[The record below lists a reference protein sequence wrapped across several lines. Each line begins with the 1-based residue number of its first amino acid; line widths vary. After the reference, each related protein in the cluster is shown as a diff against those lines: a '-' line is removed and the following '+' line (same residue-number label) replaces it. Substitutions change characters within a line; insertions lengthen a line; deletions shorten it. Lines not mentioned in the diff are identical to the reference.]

1 MHEKDESVE
10 RVVNRRR
17 LLKRAGVLAAG
28 AGAVVAGAVVAAP
41 AAEAATGDPVL
52 QGHANAAG
60 TGSTGLSAGPA
71 ANLPTLELANTE
83 SAVDGVGNTRAGA
96 PLRLVPN
103 GQLLSDTAPAGSIG
117 ITEDGTIWFVQDVG
131 GGQLVRQ
138 YIYATAN
145 ANFTVPLNPDRVID
159 TRNSDG
165 RKRILTPG
173 ALDGFGRVRG
183 GQSIAV
189 DLRDYVF
196 NAFAVYVNL
205 TAVFPVAD
213 GFLTAFPTG
222 ATQLPPVSNVNY
234 MHTVAAWPNYA
245 LVPVGG
251 FQVAPGDVRDSISI
265 FASATVHVIVDISAA
280 TVADWGS
287 VNPVHLPGF
296 TGSRTTTAPAKA
308 PKRTAPTWAKT
319 VH

>member
-96 PLRLVPN
+96 PLRLVPS
-103 GQLLSDTAPAGSIG
+103 GDLLSDTAPAGSIG
-117 ITEDGTIWFVQDVG
+117 ITHDGTIWYVQDVG
-131 GGQLVRQ
+131 AGQLVRQ
-138 YIYATAN
+138 YVYATAN

-183 GQSIAV
+183 GQRIDV
-189 DLRDYVF
+189 DLSDYVF

-205 TAVFPVAD
+205 TAVSPVGD
-213 GFLTAFPTG
+213 GFLTAFPSGT
-222 ATQLPPVSNVNY
+222 TQPPVSNVNY
-234 MHTVAAWPNYA
+234 MHTVPAWPNYA

-251 FQVAPGDVRDSISI
+251 FQVAPGDVRDAISI

-287 VNPVHLPGF
+287 VNPAHLPGF
-296 TGSRTTTAPAKA
+296 TGSRTTTAKATA